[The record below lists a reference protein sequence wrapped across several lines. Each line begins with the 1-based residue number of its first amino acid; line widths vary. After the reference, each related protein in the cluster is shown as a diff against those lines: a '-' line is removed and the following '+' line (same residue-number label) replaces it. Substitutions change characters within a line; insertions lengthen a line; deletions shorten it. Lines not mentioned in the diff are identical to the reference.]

1 MGKGREAENRKVDR
15 SIDGSIIGRHVAPFQ
30 GMLRLSPHAS
40 HLTPRASRP
49 REERGHS
56 LVELVFGLGIA
67 MAAVAAGYTVAS
79 TSDKTSVVN
88 DQTAQL
94 QQNVRIAMNLVSSD
108 IKTAG
113 FGMTGAVGACAQA
126 IVPTD
131 NQPAGPDT
139 GPDSVS
145 LVAPT
150 PVGTLA
156 ATATAPFNVIGLTAG
171 SVANYSG
178 EGFGVGSVLSIGG
191 ATPATVNAV
200 AGDNVTLATTVGLP
214 VVYPAGTQVFW
225 LRCITYSIGTT
236 SAACSGNAPCLLRNG
251 SAVAE
256 GIEDLQLAYACDGC
270 VAAINGGVA
279 DGIIDDQ
286 NGTSSF
292 DTADFISNNTWATA
306 PMTPDKIR
314 LVRITIVGRQPRQ
327 DPNWHGTTPTTVE
340 DHDPTGDAG
349 YTLATYQQFRR
360 RILTRTVQA
369 RNLGL

>member
-1 MGKGREAENRKVDR
+1 MNAR
-15 SIDGSIIGRHVAPFQ
+15 SKQADASLQRSAFSVQ
-30 GMLRLSPHAS
+30 RLV
-40 HLTPRASRP
+40 
-49 REERGHS
+49 EERGHT
-56 LVELVFGLGIA
+56 LVELMFGLGIA
-67 MAAVAAGYTVAS
+67 MAAIAASYTVAS

-88 DQTAQL
+88 DQTAQM
-94 QQNVRIAMNLVSSD
+94 QQNVRIAMNLLSSD

-113 FGMTGAVGACAQA
+113 YGMVGAVGACNQA
-126 IVPTD
+126 IMPAD
-131 NQPAGPDT
+131 NQAAGADS

-145 LVAPT
+145 LVTPT

-156 ATATAPFNVIGLTAG
+156 AQATAPFNAIALTAG
-171 SVANYSG
+171 SVATYSS

-200 AGDNVTLATTVGLP
+200 AGDNLNLGTTVGLP
-214 VVYPAGTQVFW
+214 VVYPAGTQIFW

-236 SAACSGNAPCLLRNG
+236 SVACSGNAPCLLRNG
-251 SAVAE
+251 AAVAE

-270 VAAINGGVA
+270 VAAINSGVA

-286 NGTSSF
+286 NGTNSF
-292 DTADFISNNTWATA
+292 DTADFISNNAWGAA

-314 LVRITIVGRQPRQ
+314 MVRMTIVGRQPRQ
-327 DPNWHGTTPTTVE
+327 DPNWHGTAPTTVE
-340 DHDPTGDAG
+340 DHDPTGDVG
-349 YTLATYQQFRR
+349 YTPATYQQFRR